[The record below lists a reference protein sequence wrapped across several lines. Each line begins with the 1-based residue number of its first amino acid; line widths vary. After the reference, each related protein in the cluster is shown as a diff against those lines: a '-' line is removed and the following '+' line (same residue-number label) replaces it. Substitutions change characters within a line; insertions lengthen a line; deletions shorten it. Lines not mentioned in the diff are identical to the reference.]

1 MTSHFVDLPNVRT
14 FYETEGTGDP
24 LVLLHG
30 GFCTNAT
37 WTPQRA
43 DFAAQHTLYLPER
56 RAHGHTPDVAGPIHY
71 ADMARDTVDFLERI
85 VKGPAHLCGW
95 SDGAIT
101 ALHVAIAR
109 PDLVR
114 KLVLVGGQFEPSFA
128 FPAMAA
134 MFDSMTADD
143 PDLDT
148 FRILY
153 EAASPDGPAHW
164 PEVVAKMITMFRTEP
179 QIAPTDLAKIKARTL
194 VLAGDDDLT
203 PVEHQAALARAIPDA
218 ELAIVP
224 RASHALLME
233 KPQFANALILDFLAN
248 DAPATFM
255 PVRRAATQTG

>member
-1 MTSHFVDLPNVRT
+1 MSYADLPNVRT
-14 FYETEGTGDP
+14 WYETEGTGPP

-37 WTPQRA
+37 WAPQRA
-43 DFAAQHTLYLPER
+43 DFAAKHTLYLPER
-56 RAHGHTPDVAGPIHY
+56 RAHGHTPDVAGPLHY
-71 ADMARDTVDFLERI
+71 ADMARDTADFLERV
-85 VKGPAHLCGW
+85 VKSPAHLCGW
-95 SDGAIT
+95 SDGGIT
-101 ALHVAIAR
+101 ALLVAIAR
-109 PDLVR
+109 PELVA
-114 KLVLVGGQFEPSFA
+114 KLVVVGAQFEPSFA
-128 FPAMAA
+128 FASMAG
-134 MFDSMTADD
+134 FENLKPDS

-164 PEVVAKMITMFRTEP
+164 PEVVAKMIAMFRTEP
-179 QIAPTDLAKIKARTL
+179 QIPLEDLAKIKSRTL

-203 PVEHQAALARAIPDA
+203 PIEHQASLARAIPDA

-255 PVRRAATQTG
+255 PVRRAATQAE